1 MKKRAFRLAG
11 INSFLITQFLFF
23 IDEGFYD
30 FRWMANT
37 GNWLVFA
44 FYFIVLTIILYI
56 INLGLGI
63 IKANENVILGVN
75 LIVFPTVLLAIFYNL

>member
-1 MKKRAFRLAG
+1 MKPNSIYFSG

-30 FRWMANT
+30 FRWMTNS

-44 FYFIVLTIILYI
+44 FYFIVLTMILYI
-56 INLGLGI
+56 INLGLGK
-63 IKANENVILGVN
+63 IKADENVILGVN
-75 LIVFPTVLLAIFYNL
+75 LIVFPTLLLLIFYNL